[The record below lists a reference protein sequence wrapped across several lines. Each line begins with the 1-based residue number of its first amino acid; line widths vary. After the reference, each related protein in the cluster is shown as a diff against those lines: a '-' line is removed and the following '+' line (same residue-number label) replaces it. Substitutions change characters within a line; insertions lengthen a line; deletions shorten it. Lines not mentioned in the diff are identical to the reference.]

1 MLKYSLLL
9 FIRNLKR
16 QKLFSTINIVGL
28 SVGIT
33 SSILMYLYVSNEFS
47 HDRFHVNA
55 DRIYRINQTFIWG
68 ENNDHQFASTGPGVS
83 YALNAEVPEVA
94 QTVSI
99 HTPGNFLMS
108 YTNAAGK
115 VTSID
120 QEKVLAADS
129 NFFQVF
135 TFPLVK
141 GNAITALRY
150 PQTLVLTESTAKKYF
165 GEEEPLGKLIRLGEG
180 DQQKNFEVTGI
191 VKDLPDNS
199 YIQFDVMLS
208 MASFPTVKRLYWSWI
223 WTQLETYV
231 LLKPGSSVEK
241 VKERL
246 KGVPR
251 KYAATTLERVMNT
264 SYDDYIKSGKKWD
277 LFLQPFTEIH
287 LPQQIVYNRLNDA
300 GNIKVIYALIAAGI
314 VMVLLSCVNFM
325 NLATSQYARKAKDT
339 SVRKILGSAKAQLA
353 ASFFVESLLYCLVS
367 FVLAIVLTQLVL
379 PWFNVATAKN
389 LHLNLLAD
397 WQMMGSLVGLVV
409 VVSLLCG
416 SYPAIFLS
424 AFSPVEAMKGKFR
437 TGKEGKL
444 IRNGMVVFQ
453 FAVSISLISFTG
465 IVAQQLKFSNEKDL
479 GFDKEN
485 LLVVERAEWT
495 KSPEAFA
502 NELKNLTGIINA
514 SWCTSVPP
522 YIFGGDKFQG
532 EGNEKS
538 VPLNFAKADE
548 SYVPTL
554 GIKLQ
559 LGRNF
564 SKESP
569 ADSARVI
576 LNRQAVEAF
585 GWKLDESVIGKRI
598 QLPGQDPSEDS
609 PKFEVIGVTDDFHFW
624 SLLTPIEPMAIFH
637 INNPLKGSNTD
648 FLVMR
653 VDAQSTEQWKATMEG
668 LQNKWKSFAGDN
680 PLQYSFVDRDFANAF
695 KSTERF
701 GTSLSV
707 LSALAILI
715 AALGLLGMIIYTL
728 EQRTKEIGIR
738 KVSGASVLNIFTLIS
753 KEYTKLIV
761 IAFCVSTPLAYWGVH
776 LWLND
781 FEYRISP
788 SPWVFVVSGGLT
800 LLLAFAITSYHS
812 LQAAKRNPVDVLKS
826 E

>member
-246 KGVPR
+246 KDVPR

>member
-1 MLKYSLLL
+1 
-9 FIRNLKR
+9 
-16 QKLFSTINIVGL
+16 
-28 SVGIT
+28 
-33 SSILMYLYVSNEFS
+33 
-47 HDRFHVNA
+47 
-55 DRIYRINQTFIWG
+55 
-68 ENNDHQFASTGPGVS
+68 
-83 YALNAEVPEVA
+83 
-94 QTVSI
+94 
-99 HTPGNFLMS
+99 
-108 YTNAAGK
+108 
-115 VTSID
+115 
-120 QEKVLAADS
+120 
-129 NFFQVF
+129 
-135 TFPLVK
+135 
-141 GNAITALRY
+141 
-150 PQTLVLTESTAKKYF
+150 
-165 GEEEPLGKLIRLGEG
+165 
-180 DQQKNFEVTGI
+180 
-191 VKDLPDNS
+191 
-199 YIQFDVMLS
+199 
-208 MASFPTVKRLYWSWI
+208 
-223 WTQLETYV
+223 
-231 LLKPGSSVEK
+231 
-241 VKERL
+241 
-246 KGVPR
+246 
-251 KYAATTLERVMNT
+251 
-264 SYDDYIKSGKKWD
+264 
-277 LFLQPFTEIH
+277 
-287 LPQQIVYNRLNDA
+287 
-300 GNIKVIYALIAAGI
+300 
-314 VMVLLSCVNFM
+314 
-325 NLATSQYARKAKDT
+325 
-339 SVRKILGSAKAQLA
+339 
-353 ASFFVESLLYCLVS
+353 
-367 FVLAIVLTQLVL
+367 
-379 PWFNVATAKN
+379 
-389 LHLNLLAD
+389 
-397 WQMMGSLVGLVV
+397 
-409 VVSLLCG
+409 
-416 SYPAIFLS
+416 
-424 AFSPVEAMKGKFR
+424 
-437 TGKEGKL
+437 
-444 IRNGMVVFQ
+444 
-453 FAVSISLISFTG
+453 
-465 IVAQQLKFSNEKDL
+465 VAQQLKFSNEKDL